1 MKKLILSAAVFC
13 AAMFNAQTNEQLK
26 SEIESIKKEI
36 AVLRNDVESVK
47 AHNIY
52 LKKALDIN
60 TPVTE
65 VTKDGFTMKIT
76 KVAGNKKDK
85 EIAITFL
92 AENKDVNKKT
102 IFDDFELTDL
112 EGNRLGVNYEK
123 TSSPFPTLVQN
134 TPHKMTVV
142 FQNATDTNSI
152 VKAFRF
158 RLKHWKEDE
167 WDTDGRFTRF
177 EFRDLNVNWE

>member
-1 MKKLILSAAVFC
+1 
-13 AAMFNAQTNEQLK
+13 
-26 SEIESIKKEI
+26 
-36 AVLRNDVESVK
+36 
-47 AHNIY
+47 
-52 LKKALDIN
+52 
-60 TPVTE
+60 
-65 VTKDGFTMKIT
+65 MKIT

-112 EGNRLGVNYEK
+112 EGNRLGVNYVK
-123 TSSPFPTLVQN
+123 TSSSHPTLVQN

-167 WDTDGRFTRF
+167 WDTDGKYTRF
-177 EFRDLNVNWE
+177 EFRDLNVSWE